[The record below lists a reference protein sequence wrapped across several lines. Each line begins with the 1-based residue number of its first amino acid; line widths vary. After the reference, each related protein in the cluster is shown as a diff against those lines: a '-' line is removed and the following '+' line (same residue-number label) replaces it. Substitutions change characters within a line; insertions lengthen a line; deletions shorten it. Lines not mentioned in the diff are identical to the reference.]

1 MASVPPTTIA
11 PPELSEVETGDET
24 QLFLDVGDGLVE
36 VAEITD
42 LPTLPSGTQTTF
54 NTTHMKS
61 GKYQE
66 FKKNKRREGDEVDI
80 TGNYIIGSEAEAT
93 LLKAE
98 DSRAAVAYRIV
109 AMQGDEVWHFEGYA
123 LFMSFKRG
131 NPMDDRR
138 QFTITAKW
146 VGNNSQEK
154 QEPQAEGG
162 N

>member
-1 MASVPPTTIA
+1 MATTPPA
-11 PPELSEVETGDET
+11 PVLSEVETGDET
-24 QLFLDVGDGLVE
+24 QLFLDVGAGLKE
-36 VAEITD
+36 VAELTD

-80 TGNYIIGSEAEAT
+80 TGNYIIGSESET
-93 LLKAE
+93 LLLAAE
-98 DSRAAVAYRIV
+98 ESRAAVKYRII
-109 AMQGDEVWHFEGYA
+109 AKQGDETWFFEGYA

-146 VGNNSQEK
+146 VGDNSQAL
-154 QEPQAEGG
+154 QA
-162 N
+162 